1 MSGRAPARI
10 LILTGVA
17 GSGKSTVGRALA
29 ARLGWRFHDADDLHA
44 PASIERMR
52 RGEPLDD
59 ELRQP
64 WLRRVRRL
72 IETAAAGGEGTVI
85 ACSALKERYRRT
97 LADGIE
103 GIRFV
108 LLRGDPALLRERL
121 ERRAGHFAGARLL
134 ESQLAA
140 LEPPAD
146 ALAVD
151 VSLPVDAIVDRIV
164 QDAVPTA

>member
-10 LILTGVA
+10 LVLIGVA

-44 PASIERMR
+44 PASVERMR

-64 WLRRVRRL
+64 WLGRVRQL
-72 IETAAAGGEGTVI
+72 IDAAAAAGEPTVI
-85 ACSALKERYRRT
+85 ACSALKDRYRRT

-140 LEPPAD
+140 LELPAD

-164 QDAVPTA
+164 QEVPTA